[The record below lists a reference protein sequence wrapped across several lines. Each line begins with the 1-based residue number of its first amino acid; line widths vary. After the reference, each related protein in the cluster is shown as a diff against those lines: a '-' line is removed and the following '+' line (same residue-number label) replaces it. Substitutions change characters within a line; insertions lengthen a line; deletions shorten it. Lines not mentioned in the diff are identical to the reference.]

1 MNPWFSLERRVV
13 LVVIGKGSG
22 ITSLPGDARANLTV
36 SPHSMHDLVSLLLN
50 HFSSWSR

>member
-1 MNPWFSLERRVV
+1 MNFVCSEVPFPYNPFTNEV

-36 SPHSMHDLVSLLLN
+36 SPQSCTI
-50 HFSSWSR
+50 